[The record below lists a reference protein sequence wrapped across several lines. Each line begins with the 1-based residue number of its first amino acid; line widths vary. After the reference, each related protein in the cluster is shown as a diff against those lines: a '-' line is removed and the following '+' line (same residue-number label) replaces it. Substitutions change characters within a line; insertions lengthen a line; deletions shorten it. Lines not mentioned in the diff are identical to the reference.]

1 MTVSFPFKILTG
13 VDNIII
19 MRLKLTAENYV
30 QYTGTVYL
38 LGYDIPY
45 VLATIITYG
54 RNNNVL
60 SRSRTSETFYP
71 LTMTLTAT
79 LRTAY
84 RASSS
89 SHEKAKKRPTY
100 LHTVR

>member
-38 LGYDIPY
+38 LGYDIY
-45 VLATIITYG
+45 RMCLRQSLHMAEIIMSF
-54 RNNNVL
+54 RVVVRQK
-60 SRSRTSETFYP
+60 RSTR
-71 LTMTLTAT
+71 
-79 LRTAY
+79 
-84 RASSS
+84 
-89 SHEKAKKRPTY
+89 
-100 LHTVR
+100 